1 MSEPVSRSQD
11 MKPSVSH
18 ALCTL
23 VLVLAALYAAFI
35 YASTEMTMGEVQRI
49 FYFHVSSAWTSFLG
63 IFLVLLFSILSLL
76 KGSRNWDIRAAAAA
90 EVGAIFCSL
99 VLITGPIWAKPVWG
113 IWWTWDARLTSFFV
127 LWLIYMGY
135 LMLRRLVESPEQ
147 RARLSAVFGILGAM
161 DVPIVYMANRWWRTQ
176 HPQPVIAGGENSGLD
191 PAMRVALF
199 VSLVAFTSL
208 YFYLWRLRC
217 SIEELQD
224 SEEALH
230 RRFQSM
236 S

>member
-1 MSEPVSRSQD
+1 
-11 MKPSVSH
+11 MKPTILH
-18 ALCTL
+18 ALCTF
-23 VLVLAALYAAFI
+23 VLVLAALYAAFM
-35 YASTEMTMGEVQRI
+35 YAPTELTMGEVQRI
-49 FYFHVSSAWTSFLG
+49 FYFHVSSAWASFLA

-76 KGSRNWDIRAAAAA
+76 KGSRTWDIRAASSA
-90 EVGAIFCSL
+90 EVGAVFCSL

-135 LMLRRLVESPEQ
+135 LMLRRLVESPGQ

-199 VSLVAFTSL
+199 VSLAAFTSL

-224 SEEALH
+224 SAEALH
-230 RRFQSM
+230 RQLQS
-236 S
+236 